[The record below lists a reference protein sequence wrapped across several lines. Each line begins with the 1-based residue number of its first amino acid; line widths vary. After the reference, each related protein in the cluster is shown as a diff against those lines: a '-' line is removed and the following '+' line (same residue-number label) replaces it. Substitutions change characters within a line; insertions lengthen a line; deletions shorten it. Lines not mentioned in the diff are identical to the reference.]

1 MSTKNDID
9 IGIGVRWVVFI
20 THVIV
25 HSFIAFPI
33 VLYSYFQFNH
43 LTKNHKLLIIQ
54 KRYPSIVK
62 LQCYICFFI
71 LIIERNLKVFL
82 NGSFVDLID
91 PNVLFIL
98 ARIQRVIYPAMSILI
113 WCILWRFWHI
123 YYEVQ
128 LSKALSDSRWMR
140 YLNSSM
146 LRCNWFISNKYKYG
160 LTTYTT
166 KVMLVFLLVITII
179 RITTF
184 QIFMSNGEKALY
196 IEYIVDMILYLMPC
210 TLIVVLACKAPSIQN
225 TFYIKQEVTYCAI
238 HLYGSLFGCIV
249 FVVISQTNIVESY
262 WLNIIFS
269 YILTWAAL
277 SVCIVQTSWV
287 KYKVQQASRKSDE
300 YGPIAMTNMKQYIK
314 TREGF
319 DLFIAHLQQE
329 FSLELMLFFIEVFQ
343 FKTLIKS
350 NCEDGLLET
359 DTNRTNKINV
369 AVLEHET
376 QGFEIEN
383 EFEHDDYKLS
393 DYESILMN
401 LRIPQSEIVHQLF
414 EKERPNLN
422 PTPSIHSDFST
433 GVDITALKTVSFLL
447 DSRYIKRGSQLEINI
462 SCGCRQSLEE
472 QLGDIETLVRNDKI
486 GLIELYHYTW
496 SSIAY
501 YHRWSNPSEFT
512 HKRFLFHTGSLIMF
526 QMQWICPRVFSLWFI
541 M

>member
-1 MSTKNDID
+1 MSTANHINIK
-9 IGIGVRWVVFI
+9 VRWVVFI

-43 LTKNHKLLIIQ
+43 LTKKQTLLIIQ

-71 LIIERNLKVFL
+71 LIIERNLVVFL
-82 NGSFVDLID
+82 NAGFVELID

-98 ARIQRVIYPAMSILI
+98 SRIQRVIYPSMSILF

-123 YYEVQ
+123 YYEFQ
-128 LSKALSDSRWMR
+128 LAKALSDSQWTQ
-140 YLNSSM
+140 YLNSNM
-146 LRCNWFISNKYKYG
+146 LRYNWFISNKSKYG
-160 LTTYTT
+160 MTTYTT
-166 KVMLVFLLVITII
+166 KVMMVSLFLVTII
-179 RITTF
+179 RITAF
-184 QIFMSNGEKALY
+184 QIFMFNGGEKALR
-196 IEYIVDMILYLMPC
+196 IEYFVDIILYLIPF
-210 TLIVVLACKAPSIQN
+210 TLIAVLACKAPSIHN

-486 GLIELYHYTW
+486 GLIELYHVWDEAIREICTLLLY
-496 SSIAY
+496 S
-501 YHRWSNPSEFT
+501 FD
-512 HKRFLFHTGSLIMF
+512 RF
-526 QMQWICPRVFSLWFI
+526 RVDHLCRSHGVHSFE
-541 M
+541 